1 MRMDFE
7 AGTYLMETDNPEG
20 ERMSFTRM
28 EEAPLS
34 SARLDPSA
42 FTRKLT
48 ISSSPEPYSM
58 VKENHYGKEE
68 ASGRAELL
76 D

>member
-1 MRMDFE
+1 
-7 AGTYLMETDNPEG
+7 
-20 ERMSFTRM
+20 MSFTRRK
-28 EEAPLS
+28 EVQLS

-68 ASGRAELL
+68 SIG
-76 D
+76 